1 MAKKEPT
8 ENGLPTNVDAE
19 RFILGS
25 ILLNEALFLDAQSA
39 LEQDDFS
46 LEKHRIIFKR
56 MGALSD
62 RGEHIDRITV
72 HNELMMYAEAQSV
85 GGLSYLVELDDGLP
99 EIPNIDSYIRI
110 VKEKS
115 RLRKIIFA
123 SQNMMNRA
131 LAAED
136 TSQEII
142 TGAEET
148 LMGLVGDTAEAPAYT
163 PEQIITG
170 YEGGLNQFL
179 DPSLR
184 PKGITTGFYRFDGLT
199 TGLKGGDLF
208 IIAGRPSSGKSTLAR
223 NIVEHVVLK
232 LNKLAVV
239 FSLEVSKEKVLEQM
253 MCSQARVDSH
263 KFKSG
268 KLIESER
275 HKLNHSFHDLMSAPL
290 YIDDTAA
297 ITTATIRSKL
307 MKIIK
312 LAKQPLGLV
321 MIDYLQLMGSSRN
334 YENRNQEVTAQSRQF
349 KLMAK
354 SLKVPIILLSQL
366 SRAPDQRKGDHRPQ
380 LSDLRE
386 SGAIEQDADIVGFVY
401 REEMFDDT
409 RDDLKGLADLI
420 VKKNRDGPVATIPLI
435 FLNSQVRFENR
446 AEDVD
451 EEHAA

>member
-1 MAKKEPT
+1 M
-8 ENGLPTNVDAE
+8 
-19 RFILGS
+19 
-25 ILLNEALFLDAQSA
+25 
-39 LEQDDFS
+39 
-46 LEKHRIIFKR
+46 
-56 MGALSD
+56 
-62 RGEHIDRITV
+62 
-72 HNELMMYAEAQSV
+72 
-85 GGLSYLVELDDGLP
+85 
-99 EIPNIDSYIRI
+99 
-110 VKEKS
+110 
-115 RLRKIIFA
+115 
-123 SQNMMNRA
+123 
-131 LAAED
+131 
-136 TSQEII
+136 
-142 TGAEET
+142 
-148 LMGLVGDTAEAPAYT
+148 
-163 PEQIITG
+163 
-170 YEGGLNQFL
+170 
-179 DPSLR
+179 
-184 PKGITTGFYRFDGLT
+184 
-199 TGLKGGDLF
+199 
-208 IIAGRPSSGKSTLAR
+208 
-223 NIVEHVVLK
+223 EHVVLK

-401 REEMFDDT
+401 RESMFDDT

-420 VKKNRDGPVATIPLI
+420 IKKNRDGPVATIPLI
-435 FLNSQVRFENR
+435 FLEHQVRFENR

-451 EEHAA
+451 EEHAI